1 MKTPP
6 GVGGVFD
13 SSVWG
18 GLLHIGPALLTVPL
32 ASQSF
37 LCPALFT
44 RLQIEGVTLDLLN
57 DVFLLNFALETSKRA
72 FERFAVL

>member
-6 GVGGVFD
+6 VKVAF
-13 SSVWG
+13 SIPSVWG
-18 GLLHIGPALLTVPL
+18 GLLDIGPALLAVPL

-57 DVFLLNFALETSKRA
+57 DVFLLNFALKTSKRA